1 MASKLLK
8 SIPQGAA
15 TTCYV
20 ALNPQTERK
29 TGKYFA
35 DCNETKC
42 SALAN
47 NELAARKLWMQTRAL
62 IHRQLGETASA

>member
-1 MASKLLK
+1 M
-8 SIPQGAA
+8 QGAA

-20 ALNPQTERK
+20 ALSPQTERK

-42 SALAN
+42 SSLAN
-47 NELAARKLWMQTRAL
+47 DELAARTLWMQTRAL
-62 IHRQLGETASA
+62 ILRELGEPA